1 MEILD
6 KKLKNGVNLRILN
19 SPSFASSKITVKFN
33 AGYLSVP
40 REKNQ
45 IPHILEHIIWDYGK
59 EAKLKFAEYGVW
71 QNASTWDGQTL
82 YWLECLP
89 EFTDE
94 MFSLI
99 LDKISSPEISLEKF
113 EREIKNIETELATER
128 TEPQQLLFETIKDE
142 IFENIINEQAK
153 KETLKNIKFSEIV
166 DFYDKFYKTDNAR
179 IFIYGN
185 FDDRAI
191 SKIINLIE
199 NWKLP
204 RGEEFEIEKIRHKKT
219 GLSKIKKDG
228 ENVYFQHLSHLGS
241 FSMRQKVASG
251 IIYRFLTHEESGNAY
266 KELRDKGLL
275 YGIYSGFWEL
285 DDLSVVFEINFSA
298 LDKNY
303 RQVVSVLD
311 KWVSKLKAGDFS
323 QEELDFLRTTYKNGW
338 RMDNKDFSDK
348 ADFLEVVFLSR
359 DDFSEEDFLNELDK
373 VTKQD
378 VVELANLAFEH
389 FDEGGWR

>member
-1 MEILD
+1 
-6 KKLKNGVNLRILN
+6 
-19 SPSFASSKITVKFN
+19 
-33 AGYLSVP
+33 
-40 REKNQ
+40 
-45 IPHILEHIIWDYGK
+45 
-59 EAKLKFAEYGVW
+59 
-71 QNASTWDGQTL
+71 
-82 YWLECLP
+82 
-89 EFTDE
+89 
-94 MFSLI
+94 
-99 LDKISSPEISLEKF
+99 
-113 EREIKNIETELATER
+113 
-128 TEPQQLLFETIKDE
+128 
-142 IFENIINEQAK
+142 
-153 KETLKNIKFSEIV
+153 
-166 DFYDKFYKTDNAR
+166 
-179 IFIYGN
+179 
-185 FDDRAI
+185 
-191 SKIINLIE
+191 
-199 NWKLP
+199 
-204 RGEEFEIEKIRHKKT
+204 
-219 GLSKIKKDG
+219 
-228 ENVYFQHLSHLGS
+228 
-241 FSMRQKVASG
+241 MRQKVASG